1 MFLVIDH
8 LDSFV
13 YNLTA
18 YLREAGLAVCVMRSN
33 QIDFSKLD
41 RLMENEELE
50 GVILSPG
57 PGKPQDYRDSFLL
70 LLKCAGKVPV
80 LGVCLGHQI
89 IGCMFGAEVVRGE
102 CPMHGKVSRIHHRK
116 EGIFANLPESFSVTR
131 YHSLVIRQE
140 SLPDVLCVDAWSED
154 DAVMAVHHRDWPI
167 YGVQFHPEA
176 VLTEYGHELLY
187 NFVQICSARRGTG
200 QV

>member
-18 YLREAGLAVCVMRSN
+18 YLREAGLAVCVMMSN

-50 GVILSPG
+50 SVILSPG

-70 LLKCAGKVPV
+70 LQKCAGKVPV

-89 IGCMFGAEVVRGE
+89 IGCMFGAEVVRGR
-102 CPMHGKVSRIHHRK
+102 C
-116 EGIFANLPESFSVTR
+116 
-131 YHSLVIRQE
+131 
-140 SLPDVLCVDAWSED
+140 
-154 DAVMAVHHRDWPI
+154 RD
-167 YGVQFHPEA
+167 G
-176 VLTEYGHELLY
+176 
-187 NFVQICSARRGTG
+187 GTS
-200 QV
+200 